1 MKKKRDLLFL
11 LYRKEKNWLR
21 TMKITFFLMVIGFTH
36 IHATVLSQGNKL
48 EISETNISL
57 EELFW
62 KIQKETN
69 FVFVFSQ
76 EHVKEYTNLN
86 VKLTGKLDEVLKQ
99 VLSDTDLTYEKKHD
113 VYVIKHKEAEDNE
126 KQQPDSSTVRGT
138 IKDAEGIPVVGA
150 NVYLK
155 DGRQGI
161 TSDKDGNFALRE
173 VKHGDV
179 IVISFIGKITQE
191 IIYDGNTF
199 LDIVMI
205 ENIEGVGE
213 VVVTGLGFSWNK
225 ETFTG
230 TATEVTSEQI
240 KEINPTNIFQ
250 VLEIIDPSFQ
260 IIENE
265 EFGSDPNRLP
275 EIRLRG
281 NSSLPNL
288 SDVYEGDPNTP
299 IFMVNGFQK
308 SLQYVIDLPPNEIE
322 SITLLKD
329 AAATAIYGSNSSN
342 GVVVI
347 ELVQPK
353 AGKLR
358 VNYAVSTVVEQP
370 DLSDYD
376 MLNAEEKLEMELI
389 RGYEGRHTDSYNS
402 KQFQISD
409 GIDTD
414 WLRIPTRTGTNIRH
428 SLGISGGAN
437 EFNYRI
443 SLNANPTKGVMKGSD
458 RNRYSGGVTLNYRTD
473 KIQVSNDFNYGE
485 VLADQSLHSSFSQYV
500 SMNPY
505 YSPVDNDGNI
515 VYNMALENDQK
526 ETVLNPL
533 WNTTI
538 GGYNRTKT
546 TSFNEN
552 FRLRWQLIKSLALTG
567 GVSYAKSIN
576 HAEVFL
582 PSKHTGFNSILN
594 PAERGSYSSNHYTTQ
609 SFNTRVG
616 LSFFKT
622 FGHHNINANTNM
634 QYDETE
640 SESDGFSATGFPSP
654 KLEHPQFAVQFKT
667 GTRPNGASQLVR
679 TLGFLGTLSYNYKF
693 KYFADFSYRT
703 DISSQFGSNNRWA
716 GFWSAGVGYN
726 LDKEPFVKNLG
737 FVERLS
743 IRGSVGNT
751 GSTSFNA
758 YQALQV
764 YSYNTN
770 EYYLGHG
777 VGTSLSGIGNPNLKW
792 QRVLQKNI
800 GLNTSLF
807 NNLFDFSA
815 SYYHNTTDD
824 AIVQQSIHSYSGF
837 SSYAINLGGII
848 NEGFDFNFRSLL
860 YNKNS
865 VQVSFSFSG
874 NRNWEKLKDL
884 GDTYFNYNQTQL
896 SNKTNR
902 SPLRLIYEDESTSVR
917 YVAHSLGIDPATGKE
932 LFLDENGNQTFE
944 FADAEIISFETAPD
958 LRGSASLNFRYKTFR
973 LGCSFQYGIGG
984 ENFNSTVLGKVENIG
999 FASSNVDSRAFD
1011 ERWRNPGDISFY
1023 KDVSDIAPT
1032 FASSRFLQDASFLTL
1047 GSLSASYDLNQE
1059 SLKSLGF
1066 IRHITISAV
1075 TNNLFRL
1082 STIREERGTSY
1093 PFARTYNFSLRMNF

>member
-1 MKKKRDLLFL
+1 
-11 LYRKEKNWLR
+11 
-21 TMKITFFLMVIGFTH
+21 MKITVLLLLIGILQVSASVYSQNGRISVEVNEMELSDLLWQLQEESGIVFVYKTKDLKG
-36 IHATVLSQGNKL
+36 IDKVTVNKEDATLSEILDELL
-48 EISETNISL
+48 EDTSL
-57 EELFW
+57 EYRL
-62 KIQKETN
+62 KDDVVTIKRKAKEIDQQQQQQDVKTIKGKVTDKNGLALPGVSVRIKGTYTGTSTN
-69 FVFVFSQ
+69 NDGIYEIAVSEGAVLVFSFVGM
-76 EHVKEYTNLN
+76 ESKEIMVGTQAVISVVMN
-86 VKLTGKLDEVLKQ
+86 E
-99 VLSDTDLTYEKKHD
+99 SDTQLE
-113 VYVIKHKEAEDNE
+113 
-126 KQQPDSSTVRGT
+126 
-138 IKDAEGIPVVGA
+138 
-150 NVYLK
+150 
-155 DGRQGI
+155 
-161 TSDKDGNFALRE
+161 
-173 VKHGDV
+173 DV
-179 IVISFIGKITQE
+179 I
-191 IIYDGNTF
+191 
-199 LDIVMI
+199 
-205 ENIEGVGE
+205 
-213 VVVTGLGFSWNK
+213 VTGLGFSWNK

-230 TATEVTSEQI
+230 ATTKVTADQI
-240 KEINPTNIFQ
+240 KEINPINIFQ
-250 VLEIIDPSFQ
+250 VLEVIDPSFQ
-260 IIENE
+260 IMENE

-299 IFMVNGFQK
+299 VFMVNGFQK
-308 SLQYVIDLPPNEIE
+308 SLQYVMDLAPSEIE

-342 GVVVI
+342 GIVVI
-347 ELVQPK
+347 ELVRPK

-358 VNYAVSTVVEQP
+358 VNYAVSAIVQQP

-458 RNRYSGGVTLNYRTD
+458 RDRYSGGVTLNYRTD

-485 VLADQSLHSSFSQYV
+485 VLAEQSLHSSFSQYV

-515 VYNMALENDQK
+515 VYNMALEDDQN

-594 PAERGSYSSNHYTTQ
+594 PAERGSYSSNHNTTQ
-609 SFNTRVG
+609 SFNTRIG
-616 LSFFKT
+616 LSFFKA
-622 FGHHNINANTNM
+622 FGYHNINANANM
-634 QYDETE
+634 QYDESE
-640 SESDGFSATGFPSP
+640 SESDGFIATGFPSP
-654 KLEHPQFAVQFKT
+654 KLEHPQFAVQYQT
-667 GTRPNGASQLVR
+667 GTRPSGSSQLFR
-679 TLGFLGTLSYNYKF
+679 TLGLLGTFSYNYKF

-703 DISSQFGSNNRWA
+703 DISSQFGANNRWA

-726 LDKEPFVKNLG
+726 LDKEPFIKNLG

-770 EYYLGHG
+770 EYYIGNV

-800 GLNTSLF
+800 SFNASLF
-807 NNLFDFSA
+807 NNLFDISA

-824 AIVQQSIHSYSGF
+824 AIVDQSIHSYSGF

-848 NEGFDFNFRSLL
+848 NKGVDFSFRSLL

-865 VQVSFSFSG
+865 VQVSVGLSG

-884 GDTYFNYNQTQL
+884 GDTYFNYNQSQL
-896 SNKTNR
+896 SNKRNLT
-902 SPLRLIYEDESTSVR
+902 PLRLIYEDESTTVR
-917 YVAHSLGIDPATGKE
+917 YIAHSLGIDPATGKE

-944 FADAEIISFETAPD
+944 FTDAEIISFETAPD

-984 ENFNSTVLGKVENIG
+984 KNFNSTVLGKVENIG
-999 FASSNVDSRAFD
+999 LVSSNVDSRAFD

-1023 KDVSDIAPT
+1023 KDVSDIAAT
-1032 FASSRFLQDASFLTL
+1032 YASSRFLQDASFLTL
-1047 GSLSASYDLNQE
+1047 GSLSVSYDFNQE
-1059 SLKSLGF
+1059 SLKNLGF
-1066 IRHITISAV
+1066 IRHLTISAV

-1082 STIREERGTSY
+1082 STIREERGTIY